1 MNKIKTTFNNFIA
14 QFVKTFEANKAKP
27 SYWLQIVGSVL
38 IIGLAIGSAFF
49 GLKIDRSDVLMTFTV
64 IGSVLAFVGTV
75 TDNSIL
81 ENVGNGIK
89 DDSDSLTNS
98 EQDVLNKLVE
108 AQKAIEN
115 AKKPAEKAQLALSA
129 ANEAQSVADS
139 LASELSK
146 EAVSDASVN
155 PQVVAQAVT
164 SESASVAEPASA
176 ISEAPVSEATSEVSS
191 ETPASE
197 VPSSEA

>member
-1 MNKIKTTFNNFIA
+1 MDKIKTAFNNFIA
-14 QFVKTFEANKAKP
+14 QFVKTFEANKTKP
-27 SYWLQIVGSVL
+27 SYWLQIIGSIL

-155 PQVVAQAVT
+155 PQVVTQAVT

-191 ETPASE
+191 EAPVSE

>member
-1 MNKIKTTFNNFIA
+1 MNKIKTAFNNFIA

-49 GLKIDRSDVLMTFTV
+49 GLKIDRSDVLMVFTV

-89 DDSDSLTNS
+89 NDSDSLTNS

-115 AKKPAEKAQLALSA
+115 AKTPTEQAQLALSA

-139 LASELSK
+139 LASKLSK
-146 EAVSDASVN
+146 EAVSDASIGVQSAA
-155 PQVVAQAVT
+155 QVIT
-164 SESASVAEPASA
+164 SEPASVAEPASA
-176 ISEAPVSEATSEVSS
+176 VSEAPVSEATSEVSS
-191 ETPASE
+191 DAPT
-197 VPSSEA
+197 SEA

>member
-49 GLKIDRSDVLMTFTV
+49 GLKIDRSDVLMVFTV

-89 DDSDSLTNS
+89 NDSDSLTNS

-115 AKKPAEKAQLALSA
+115 AKTPTEQAQLALSA

-139 LASELSK
+139 LASKLSK
-146 EAVSDASVN
+146 EAVSDASIGVQSAA
-155 PQVVAQAVT
+155 QVIT
-164 SESASVAEPASA
+164 SEPASVAEPASA
-176 ISEAPVSEATSEVSS
+176 VSEAPVSEATSEVSS
-191 ETPASE
+191 DAPT
-197 VPSSEA
+197 SEA